1 MEVPRLEHMVIIESL
16 ITLIVTSLLASAVG
30 VGVGYIFMQLVS
42 TTLDAKLSPLYI
54 AILVG
59 TIVLSTLAIW
69 LILPMIRTIT
79 KLENNRSE

>member
-69 LILPMIRTIT
+69 LILAMIRTIT

>member
-16 ITLIVTSLLASAVG
+16 ITLIVTSLLASAGG
-30 VGVGYIFMQLVS
+30 VGVGYIFMQLAS

-54 AILVG
+54 VILVG

-69 LILPMIRTIT
+69 LILAMIRTIT

>member
-16 ITLIVTSLLASAVG
+16 IPLIVTSLLASAVG
-30 VGVGYIFMQLVS
+30 VGVVYIFMQLVS

-79 KLENNRSE
+79 KLESNRTE

>member
-16 ITLIVTSLLASAVG
+16 IPLIVTSLLASAVG

-69 LILPMIRTIT
+69 LILAMIRTIT